1 MKSEWI
7 KTVDRLPEYGQKV
20 NIKVLGGGDVIRKGV
35 LFDAGIF
42 WKMRKG
48 QHAGHSWGAIE
59 WQPIEE
65 KVGKKPKHENTA
77 MDYEYESRD

>member
-1 MKSEWI
+1 MKSDWI
-7 KTVDRLPEYGQKV
+7 KVADRLPKDGQTV
-20 NIKVLGGGDVIRKGV
+20 NIRIADGVIRKGI

-48 QHAGHSWGAIE
+48 QNVGHSWYAIE

>member
-7 KTVDRLPEYGQKV
+7 KVEDGLPKDGQSV
-20 NIKVLGGGDVIRKGV
+20 NIRIADGVIRKGV

-48 QHAGHSWGAIE
+48 QNVGHSWYAIE

>member
-1 MKSEWI
+1 MKSKWI
-7 KTVDRLPEYGQKV
+7 KVEDGLPKDGQSV
-20 NIKVLGGGDVIRKGV
+20 NIRMAYGVIREGV
-35 LFDAGIF
+35 LFDDGVF

-48 QHAGHSWGAIE
+48 QNIGHSWHPTE

-65 KVGKKPKHENTA
+65 KVGKKSKHENTA